1 MQQAVA
7 RAARRARKPGRTT
20 FTERGVS
27 TLPLPPM
34 GQQADYFEKLR
45 RGLTLTLR
53 LSYGGSRSWRVG
65 YYVNGKPKAKTIGHY
80 PDIGVAAARKAAFSF
95 DPKAATAAAEA
106 GSFKDVAEKWLHAKR
121 KLRSLPQAERMLRV
135 YVYPQW
141 ERMPFHSIRRGDV
154 NALLDR
160 LEKHGLAQTDNV
172 LATIRGIMNWFQVRD
187 ENYVSPI
194 VRGMQ
199 RNEKKAR
206 DRILSDEE
214 IRAVWNVCAGTYGN
228 LLKLALLTG
237 SRKEKLATLRWTDIV
252 DGMWTVATEDEE
264 REKGNIGKVKLPQ
277 LALDI
282 INAQPRVSAYV
293 FPSRGG
299 PFTSFSQCKA
309 RLDKKL
315 PADMPGWVQHDLRR
329 TARSLLARIGVQ
341 ERHAE
346 QVLGHKIK
354 GVEGVYNRHKYLEEK
369 SDALHKLATLI
380 GQIINPPDT
389 NNVVPMPVRTQQ

>member
-1 MQQAVA
+1 MEQAVA
-7 RAARRARKPGRTT
+7 RATRRTRKPGRTT

-80 PDIGVAAARKAAFSF
+80 PEIGVAAARKAAFSF

-106 GSFKDVAEKWLHAKR
+106 GSFKDVAEKWLHHHR
-121 KLRSLPQAERMLRV
+121 HLRALAQAERMLRV

-141 ERMPFHSIRRGDV
+141 ERKPFHSIRRGDV
-154 NALLDR
+154 NELLDR
-160 LEKHGLAQTDNV
+160 LEKHGLAQTDGV
-172 LATIRGIMNWFQVRD
+172 LGVLRAIMNWFQTRD

-206 DRILSDEE
+206 DRILDDEE
-214 IRAVWNVCAGTYGN
+214 IRAVWNVCAGNGTFGA
-228 LLKLALLTG
+228 LVRLALLTAQRE
-237 SRKEKLATLRWTDIV
+237 SKLANLKWEHIV
-252 DGMWTVATEDEE
+252 DGVWTVATEE
-264 REKGNIGKVKLPQ
+264 REKGNIGQVRLPQ
-277 LALDI
+277 LVLDVI
-282 INAQPRVSAYV
+282 SAQPRVSAYV
-293 FPSRGG
+293 FPSHGG

-315 PADMPGWVQHDLRR
+315 PAMEPWRLHDLRR
-329 TARSLLARIGVQ
+329 TARSLLARLKVPT
-341 ERHAE
+341 EEAE
-346 QVLGHKIK
+346 AVLGHARPGI
-354 GVEGVYNRHKYLEEK
+354 ERTYNRHPYFEEK
-369 SDALHKLATLI
+369 GAALQRLANEI
-380 GQIINPPDT
+380 ERIINPST
-389 NNVVPMPVRTQQ
+389 SNVVPLRSTQQ